1 MTTTTATT
9 TSTQLPTGT
18 WNIDPSHSSIEF
30 SVRHL
35 MISKVKGSFKT
46 FSGTV
51 TVPEDPLPGVGPR
64 HHRPHLDRHRRRH
77 PRRSTCGRPTSSRSR
92 STRWPS
98 TCSTAVRPEG
108 DGYVVDG
115 ELTLHGVTRPVAL
128 DLEFNG
134 VGGDPWGNTRA
145 GFTATA
151 EINRRD
157 FGIDI
162 TMPLETGGVVVGD
175 KIKLSHRRRAGPR
188 RFAKPTSPATE
199 ADRHPPVGLRRVR
212 AATGTGPAP
221 GGSRRWRSG

>member
-1 MTTTTATT
+1 MTIAAAHTATQTTT
-9 TSTQLPTGT
+9 LPAGI
-18 WNIDPSHSSIEF
+18 WNVDLSHSGIEF

-51 TVPEDPLPGVGPR
+51 TVPEDPFQAAINVSIDPNSIDTGDAAR
-64 HHRPHLDRHRRRH
+64 DQHLRSADFFEVEKY
-77 PRRSTCGRPTSSRSR
+77 PVAEYRSTG
-92 STRWPS
+92 
-98 TCSTAVRPEG
+98 VRADG
-108 DGYVVDG
+108 DDYVVDG

-128 DLEFNG
+128 NLEFTG

-145 GFTATA
+145 GFAATA

-175 KIKLSHRRRAGPR
+175 KIKLSIDA
-188 RFAKPTSPATE
+188 E
-199 ADRHPPVGLRRVR
+199 LVL
-212 AATGTGPAP
+212 AA
-221 GGSRRWRSG
+221 S